1 MQTRPRRLYTA
12 AVLGAVAV
20 LVAGCGGGNA
30 SDGSSTKA
38 EGGTQLTA
46 TPSATASPAA
56 GAKVIAVT
64 ITADS
69 VTPSGTKVEVKR
81 NQPIVLQID
90 AVTAGELHVHST
102 PEKQI
107 EFPAGTSQ
115 VTMTIDQP
123 GVVDVEDHGLDKL
136 IVQLEVK

>member
-1 MQTRPRRLYTA
+1 MQTRPRRLYAA

-20 LVAGCGGGNA
+20 LVAGCGGGSA
-30 SDGSSTKA
+30 SN
-38 EGGTQLTA
+38 GTTRDEAGDQLTA
-46 TPSATASPAA
+46 TPSATTSPAA
-56 GAKVIAVT
+56 DAKVIEVT
-64 ITADS
+64 ITASS
-69 VTPSGTKVEVKR
+69 VTPSGTKVEVNR
-81 NQPIVLQID
+81 NQPIVLRID
-90 AVTAGELHVHST
+90 AVAAGEIHVHST

-107 EFPAGTSQ
+107 EFPAGTSE